1 MAFGD
6 PWCKLMVLLLWFFLW
21 MVWGISFCT
30 NKTQL
35 TVLPALHSLPK
46 AYDSRLRDYRL
57 TVSLNG
63 IVTAMAAGPVCWIA
77 SYSLIN
83 NFICLAMLPVGRE
96 LLLISKLK
104 YINCSPIWQCV
115 IHPHTHLTLT
125 FCNTTVLFLWHV
137 SSSKLKSGF
146 LGDVHTP
153 PYECDECQNGFEI
166 LASFFS
172 TGKSLL
178 IKSV

>member
-46 AYDSRLRDYRL
+46 AYDSRLCDYRL

-77 SYSLIN
+77 SYSLIIH
-83 NFICLAMLPVGRE
+83 FICLAMLPVGRE
-96 LLLISKLK
+96 LSLISKLK
-104 YINCSPIWQCV
+104 YESNQIGWYVMLHRSPSLFFFFAFLENWY
-115 IHPHTHLTLT
+115 
-125 FCNTTVLFLWHV
+125 FDTVLFCIVYYRWFHWV
-137 SSSKLKSGF
+137 F
-146 LGDVHTP
+146 A
-153 PYECDECQNGFEI
+153 
-166 LASFFS
+166 LARS
-172 TGKSLL
+172 
-178 IKSV
+178 

>member
-77 SYSLIN
+77 SYSLITH
-83 NFICLAMLPVGRE
+83 FICLAMLPVGRE

-104 YINCSPIWQCV
+104 YIKCGPMWQCV
-115 IHPHTHLTLT
+115 IHPLTCLTLT
-125 FCNTTVLFLWHV
+125 FCNTTVLVLLHLSSFKTVNMSYLWYRYFVLDFLC
-137 SSSKLKSGF
+137 F
-146 LGDVHTP
+146 
-153 PYECDECQNGFEI
+153 
-166 LASFFS
+166 
-172 TGKSLL
+172 
-178 IKSV
+178 